1 MGSTSF
7 LSHEAPSCP
16 EWLLKKASGGAA
28 VPMAFVRATSEAVIS
43 SAVQA
48 YEAGLV
54 IPHLIGEIGEIKA
67 IVAEHNL
74 SLEGCILHDTQGE
87 KQAIDTAISL
97 AQAAE
102 ISGFVKGQL
111 HTDVFMGALVNREAG
126 MRTDSRM
133 VHLFAMFPPDGDW
146 PLMISDG
153 AVNVTPNEETRLAS
167 SLSIARL
174 GRAIGI
180 ERPKIAI
187 LSATE
192 SVIETV
198 PSSGEANRIAK
209 AAAEKDS
216 AADFEGPLS
225 LDLAVSPLAAQQKGM
240 IDSAVAGAANGY
252 VVPDIVSGNI
262 LFKSLV
268 WFGGGC
274 AAGLVMGARLPI
286 ILTSRSDPAAARL
299 ASIALGA
306 IMSQTSSG

>member
-7 LSHEAPSCP
+7 LSNEAPACP
-16 EWLLKKASGGAA
+16 EWLLKKASGGRA

-43 SAVQA
+43 SALQA

-54 IPHLIGEIGEIKA
+54 IPHLIGEIGEIEA
-67 IVAEHNL
+67 IAAQHNL
-74 SLEGCILHDTQGE
+74 SLTGCVLHDTQGE
-87 KQAIDTAISL
+87 KQAIDAAIAL
-97 AQAAE
+97 AKSGE

-111 HTDVFMGALVNREAG
+111 HTDIFMGALVNREAG

-146 PLMISDG
+146 PLIISDG
-153 AVNVTPNEETRLAS
+153 AVNVAPNEETRLAS
-167 SLSIARL
+167 SLSIATL

-180 ERPKIAI
+180 KRPKIAI

-192 SVIETV
+192 SVIDSV
-198 PSSGEANRIAK
+198 PSSGEAKRVAI
-209 AAAEKDS
+209 AAAEIDS

-225 LDLAVSPLAAQQKGM
+225 LDLAVAPMAAQQKGM
-240 IDSAVAGAANGY
+240 TDSAVAGAANGY

-306 IMSQTSSG
+306 IISQTS